1 MDMIRP
7 NHLFFF
13 SNFSYRVA
21 FFPLFHPHRH
31 VFMHCC
37 IHSHKS
43 LQCCF
48 DEGAGGRSEEDS
60 VCEGGGDEVR
70 RYFWLDFTVEC
81 LKWLTSARGF
91 APFVTFF
98 FFFCLE
104 VLLWTTWLL
113 QPRSCTNTQTDI
125 CRRGGKKTPMHPD
138 FISSHTHT
146 LMHTLCPSPPRPLS
160 SQRHRDIF
168 ISRKALTLMKHRR
181 HKYISMIFHMW
192 LLPPMSWHTR
202 GFVPVN
208 LSQRVTYQ
216 IVLLHFSDNFT
227 FKNRHLIVYS
237 GLKPH

>member
-7 NHLFFF
+7 NHLFF

-91 APFVTFF
+91 APFATFF
-98 FFFCLE
+98 FFAWKFCSE
-104 VLLWTTWLL
+104 
-113 QPRSCTNTQTDI
+113 
-125 CRRGGKKTPMHPD
+125 RRGCYNPGRAQTHRLTFAGGEEKKPLCIL
-138 FISSHTHT
+138 ISSPHTHT

>member
-7 NHLFFF
+7 NHLFF

-21 FFPLFHPHRH
+21 FFSLFHPHRH

-91 APFVTFF
+91 APFVTLFF
-98 FFFCLE
+98 FFAWKFCSE
-104 VLLWTTWLL
+104 
-113 QPRSCTNTQTDI
+113 
-125 CRRGGKKTPMHPD
+125 RRGCYNPGRAQTHRLTFAGGEEKKPLCIL
-138 FISSHTHT
+138 ISSPHTHT

-181 HKYISMIFHMW
+181 HKYISMIFHIW

>member
-1 MDMIRP
+1 MHVWYSFPVFVLNSFLHRFKNLGYLKVFKLNGLIKIEMYMDMIRP
-7 NHLFFF
+7 NHLFF

-48 DEGAGGRSEEDS
+48 DEGTGGRSEEDS

-91 APFVTFF
+91 APFVTLF

-125 CRRGGKKTPMHPD
+125 CRRGGKKPPMHPD
-138 FISSHTHT
+138 FISSHTHIDA
-146 LMHTLCPSPPRPLS
+146 HTLPLPSS
-160 SQRHRDIF
+160 S
-168 ISRKALTLMKHRR
+168 S
-181 HKYISMIFHMW
+181 
-192 LLPPMSWHTR
+192 LLPEA
-202 GFVPVN
+202 
-208 LSQRVTYQ
+208 QRYFY
-216 IVLLHFSDNFT
+216 L
-227 FKNRHLIVYS
+227 
-237 GLKPH
+237 P

>member
-7 NHLFFF
+7 NHLFFQILATELLF
-13 SNFSYRVA
+13 SPCFILTGMFSCTAAYILTKACSVV
-21 FFPLFHPHRH
+21 L
-31 VFMHCC
+31 M
-37 IHSHKS
+37 KE
-43 LQCCF
+43 Q
-48 DEGAGGRSEEDS
+48 EE
-60 VCEGGGDEVR
+60 EVR
-70 RYFWLDFTVEC
+70 RIVCVKVAAMRWGDISD
-81 LKWLTSARGF
+81 LTSQSSVWSGWRQLVVLH
-91 APFVTFF
+91 PLSHYLFF
-98 FFFCLE
+98 FAWKFCSE
-104 VLLWTTWLL
+104 
-113 QPRSCTNTQTDI
+113 
-125 CRRGGKKTPMHPD
+125 RRGCYNPGRAQTHRLTFAGGEEKKPLCIL
-138 FISSHTHT
+138 ISSPHTHT

>member
-1 MDMIRP
+1 M
-7 NHLFFF
+7 F
-13 SNFSYRVA
+13 SCTAAYILTKACSVV
-21 FFPLFHPHRH
+21 L
-31 VFMHCC
+31 M
-37 IHSHKS
+37 KE
-43 LQCCF
+43 Q
-48 DEGAGGRSEEDS
+48 EE
-60 VCEGGGDEVR
+60 EVR
-70 RYFWLDFTVEC
+70 RIVCVKVAAMRWGDISD
-81 LKWLTSARGF
+81 LTSQSSVWSGWRQL
-91 APFVTFF
+91 VVLHLLSHF

-125 CRRGGKKTPMHPD
+125 CRRRGKKKTLCIL
-138 FISSHTHT
+138 ISSPHTHT
-146 LMHTLCPSPPRPLS
+146 LMHTLCPSPARPLS

-181 HKYISMIFHMW
+181 HKYISMIFHIW

-202 GFVPVN
+202 GSLPVN

>member
-1 MDMIRP
+1 M
-7 NHLFFF
+7 F
-13 SNFSYRVA
+13 SCTAAYILTKACSVV
-21 FFPLFHPHRH
+21 L
-31 VFMHCC
+31 M
-37 IHSHKS
+37 KE
-43 LQCCF
+43 Q
-48 DEGAGGRSEEDS
+48 EE
-60 VCEGGGDEVR
+60 EVR
-70 RYFWLDFTVEC
+70 RIVCVKVAAMRWGDISD
-81 LKWLTSARGF
+81 LTSQSSVWSGWRQLVVLHLLSHF
-91 APFVTFF
+91 FF

-125 CRRGGKKTPMHPD
+125 CRRRGKKKTLCIL
-138 FISSHTHT
+138 ISSPHTHT
-146 LMHTLCPSPPRPLS
+146 LMRTLCPSPPRPLS

-181 HKYISMIFHMW
+181 HKYISMIFHIW

>member
-7 NHLFFF
+7 NHLFF

-91 APFVTFF
+91 APFATFF
-98 FFFCLE
+98 FFAWKFCSE
-104 VLLWTTWLL
+104 
-113 QPRSCTNTQTDI
+113 
-125 CRRGGKKTPMHPD
+125 RRGCYNPGRAQTHRLTFAGGEEKNPLCIL
-138 FISSHTHT
+138 ISSPHTHT

-181 HKYISMIFHMW
+181 HKYISMIFHIW

-208 LSQRVTYQ
+208 LSQHVTYQ

>member
-1 MDMIRP
+1 M

-21 FFPLFHPHRH
+21 FFPPFHPHRH

-91 APFVTFF
+91 APFVTFWF
-98 FFFCLE
+98 FLPGSFALND
-104 VLLWTTWLL
+104 VAVTTPVVHKHTDWHL
-113 QPRSCTNTQTDI
+113 QEERK
-125 CRRGGKKTPMHPD
+125 KKTLCIL
-138 FISSHTHT
+138 ISSPHTHT

-181 HKYISMIFHMW
+181 HKYISMIFHIW

-208 LSQRVTYQ
+208 LSQCVTYQ

>member
-7 NHLFFF
+7 NHLFS

-91 APFVTFF
+91 APFATFF
-98 FFFCLE
+98 FFAWKFCSE
-104 VLLWTTWLL
+104 
-113 QPRSCTNTQTDI
+113 
-125 CRRGGKKTPMHPD
+125 RRGCYNPGRAQTHRLTFAGGEEKNPLCIL
-138 FISSHTHT
+138 ISSPHTHT

-181 HKYISMIFHMW
+181 HKYISMIFHIW

-208 LSQRVTYQ
+208 LSQHVTYQ

>member
-7 NHLFFF
+7 NHLFF

-21 FFPLFHPHRH
+21 FFSLFHPHRH

-98 FFFCLE
+98 FFFAWKFCSE
-104 VLLWTTWLL
+104 
-113 QPRSCTNTQTDI
+113 
-125 CRRGGKKTPMHPD
+125 RRGCYNPGRAQTHRLTFAGGEEKKPLCIL
-138 FISSHTHT
+138 ISSPHTHT

-181 HKYISMIFHMW
+181 HKYISMIFHIW

>member
-7 NHLFFF
+7 NHLFF

-70 RYFWLDFTVEC
+70 RYIWLDFTVEC

-91 APFVTFF
+91 APFATFF
-98 FFFCLE
+98 FFAWKFCSE
-104 VLLWTTWLL
+104 
-113 QPRSCTNTQTDI
+113 
-125 CRRGGKKTPMHPD
+125 RRGCYNPGRAQTHRLTFAGGEEKNPLCIL
-138 FISSHTHT
+138 ISSPHTHT

-181 HKYISMIFHMW
+181 HKYISMIFHIW

-208 LSQRVTYQ
+208 LSQHVTYQ